1 MTQRLVQGGRSQA
14 EFFDMVALWMHR
26 GGDRYEWRNNKRD
39 RSRPVRRVLGVT
51 QDEETTGGCHTCYE
65 THAVLRITYID
76 DTGETHTVTKW
87 TAYAQLIKDLEQ
99 LAKIE
104 ERRRPRLEM
113 MRAMKAAI
121 AEMPRRPDVVFE
133 VLHGLD
139 YPGPDG
145 VDRRSEAG
153 EIVTYLPPESI
164 SWLIKDGHVKPLCT
178 TGESGDE
185 CPCEW
190 CRLAALTEGDREW
203 LSYYGWANPFN
214 A

>member
-1 MTQRLVQGGRSQA
+1 MTSTMSD
-14 EFFDMVALWMHR
+14 EFLGMVALWLRR
-26 GGDRYEWRNNKRD
+26 GGNRYEWRNNKRD
-39 RSRPVRRVLGVT
+39 RSRPARRVLAVV

-76 DTGETHTVTKW
+76 DVGETHTVTRW
-87 TAYAQLIKDLEQ
+87 TEYAQLIKDLEQ

-104 ERRRPRLEM
+104 ERRRPRLEL
-113 MRAMKAAI
+113 MRSMKVAI
-121 AEMPRRPDVVFE
+121 AEMPERSDMVFK
-133 VLHGLD
+133 VLTGLD

-145 VDRRSEAG
+145 ENRRSEAG
-153 EIVTYLPPESI
+153 DVVKYLPPESI
-164 SWLIKDGHVKPLCT
+164 EWLIKDGHVQPLCT

-190 CRLAALTEGDREW
+190 CRVAALTEDDQEW
-203 LSYYGWANPFN
+203 LSLYGWANPFN